1 MVVIQHCSARTG
13 HRYTPCFAWNISYH
27 KLIYNA
33 GRHLFDLASQY
44 LCTPVLLNTGL
55 FKVDLLF
62 VRFGERFEQLYGK
75 KPVTPNMH
83 FHCHLKERVID
94 CGPVHAFWFFSFER
108 FNGRSEIQLLPKLLA
123 GQFVWDVK
131 FPSEFQENLL
141 PFCFSQESHDLS
153 KIFIMNNATELFNS
167 AWCLNL
173 GDFQL
178 SDLTLLSLPSSFKHF
193 ALNPDE
199 LRLLFKCYKKEE
211 I

>member
-1 MVVIQHCSARTG
+1 MVSEYGC
-13 HRYTPCFAWNISYH
+13 YTALQCKNWTS
-27 KLIYNA
+27 IYSMFCLKHFLPQT
-33 GRHLFDLASQY
+33 HLQCWQTFVLASQY

-62 VRFGERFEQLYGK
+62 VKFGERFEQLYGK

-153 KIFIMNNATELFNS
+153 KIFVMNNATELFNS
-167 AWCLNL
+167 A
-173 GDFQL
+173 
-178 SDLTLLSLPSSFKHF
+178 
-193 ALNPDE
+193 
-199 LRLLFKCYKKEE
+199 
-211 I
+211 